1 MSVARSMNVADWYY
15 QKIQKSSES
24 NQESTYREI
33 RRVASDLQIMGDM
46 MKAVFEDGSQM
57 IFPASLL
64 R

>member
-1 MSVARSMNVADWYY
+1 MRTAGTVNTADWYC
-15 QKIQKSSES
+15 QKIQES
-24 NQESTYREI
+24 DESRQEGTYREI
-33 RRVASDLQIMGDM
+33 RKVASDLQVMGDM

>member
-1 MSVARSMNVADWYY
+1 MSDVGAMNTADWYC
-15 QKIQKSSES
+15 QKV
-24 NQESTYREI
+24 QEGGEFRQDASYREI
-33 RRVASDLQIMGDM
+33 RKVAVDLQVMGDM

>member
-1 MSVARSMNVADWYY
+1 MSTVGTMNTADWYC
-15 QKIQKSSES
+15 QKIQES
-24 NQESTYREI
+24 GESRQESTYREI
-33 RRVASDLQIMGDM
+33 RKVATDLQVMGDM